1 MALALF
7 SSAEY
12 AAKNA
17 SNETLV
23 TNLYRAFMGRY
34 PGTGEIA
41 YWEVELDSGRKT
53 YAQVL
58 DFFVNSEEF
67 TQILTD
73 YFGS

>member
-1 MALALF
+1 
-7 SSAEY
+7 
-12 AAKNA
+12 
-17 SNETLV
+17 
-23 TNLYRAFMGRY
+23 MGRY

-41 YWEVELDSGRKT
+41 YWTLELESGRKT

-67 TQILTD
+67 TEILTE